1 MDVFWSAP
9 PVSRTLTALTFI
21 QSALVYGGMLDGYLI
36 LFLPKRIFQLPP
48 EIWRLFSPFLLTGP
62 NLSFFFDLYF
72 MFTYGSTLESGS
84 PRFSIPGDFFTY
96 VLFVGV
102 VILVSD
108 GITYPQSLQSES
120 YKSSLMASVVKR
132 DLFLYFPSHLAY
144 LPAQH
149 YLAEAVPGSEEDQPY
164 TSYRSL
170 SAVNPLDCMRCRMV
184 GSPLR

>member
-1 MDVFWSAP
+1 MVACLMVTSFCSCQNEFSSFHLRYGDSFLRFFSPA
-9 PVSRTLTALTFI
+9 RTSPSSLTFT
-21 QSALVYGGMLDGYLI
+21 LVRACDA
-36 LFLPKRIFQLPP
+36 
-48 EIWRLFSPFLLTGP
+48 S
-62 NLSFFFDLYF
+62 LSGNTNGNVV
-72 MFTYGSTLESGS
+72 FTYGSTLESGS

-132 DLFLYFPSHLAY
+132 CLFLYFPSHLAY